1 MAGEFLLTTFWIRVN
16 LEAKVMRRGEMKIYY
31 LFVIPTLTGGGAERV
46 VSILAGELT
55 KLGISTGIVVFYPS
69 ENEYPIEP
77 AVKKFYLTESFEMY
91 QTLNKLQKV
100 RKLKKLIHQ
109 AKPDLIIP
117 FLDHVCTM
125 TILATIGTVYVS
137 KVVSTVR
144 NNPEYPEN
152 KLAGLVRNITILISA
167 GCVVQNEGQRGFF
180 PYLKKKMFVI
190 PNPVN
195 EIFLR
200 NMKFHSTEIHS
211 ILSVGRLEDEKN
223 FPLLF
228 QAFAMLPNRQ
238 DKILHICGE
247 GSQEKYLKE
256 LSYDLG
262 IAEQV
267 IVHGRV
273 GNMEQMYQTADL
285 FILSSSREGMP
296 NALLEAMASGLPC
309 IATDC
314 PFGPGEMIEQGKS
327 GILVENRNA
336 DQLTKAITWMLSHP
350 EKASQMG
357 KAARNRVLENWIGRQ
372 IALEWIRFGEI
383 LLGGR
388 DNR

>member
-1 MAGEFLLTTFWIRVN
+1 MLEQRSCDGRVT
-16 LEAKVMRRGEMKIYY
+16 KIYY

-46 VSILAGELT
+46 ISILAGELA
-55 KLGISTGIVVFYPS
+55 KLGIATGIVVFYPS
-69 ENEYPIEP
+69 ENEYPIES
-77 AVKKFYLTESFEMY
+77 AVKKFYLTERFEMY

-109 AKPDLIIP
+109 ANPDLIIP

-125 TILATIGTVYVS
+125 TVLATIGTAYTS
-137 KVVSTVR
+137 KVVTTVR
-144 NNPEYPEN
+144 SNPEYPEN
-152 KLAGLVRNITILISA
+152 KLSGLLRNVTILISA
-167 GCVVQNEGQRGFF
+167 GCVVQNQGQRKLF

-190 PNPVN
+190 PNPVD
-195 EIFLR
+195 EMFLK
-200 NMKFHSTEIHS
+200 NMKCYPTQIHS

-238 DKILHICGE
+238 DKKLHICGK

-256 LSYDLG
+256 LSHNLG

-267 IVHGRV
+267 IFHGRV
-273 GNMEQMYQTADL
+273 SNIEQMYQTADL

-327 GILVENRNA
+327 GILVENRNIT
-336 DQLTKAITWMLSHP
+336 QLTEAITWMISHP
-350 EKASQMG
+350 ERAFQMG
-357 KAARNRVLENWIGRQ
+357 KSARNRVLEKWTGRQ
-372 IALEWIRFGEI
+372 VALEWIRFGEI
-383 LLGGR
+383 LLGGSDHR
-388 DNR
+388 